1 MYDPDNPP
9 NPIFQLFGTIA
20 CVIIGVPFLLTL
32 HVLNY
37 LKKDEYYSC
46 KYCEYNACN
55 CKLRGKK
62 PKRVLSKGGCST

>member
-1 MYDPDNPP
+1 MYDPDNPDS
-9 NPIFQLFGTIA
+9 PITQTFKSIM
-20 CVIIGVPFLLTL
+20 CVLVGVPILLCC
-32 HVLNY
+32 HISHY

-62 PKRVLSKGGCST
+62 PRERLLCKGGGL